1 MLTVAEA
8 MSASMHWNFLAQYS
22 KYSTPKEMFA
32 DLRSIATT
40 SSTEP
45 MEEMEEEKSKGAEEE
60 HGQSGASANVLLDK
74 GMEKKE
80 EVKEDGEK
88 PAWIRQLE
96 EFVAGLWLWQE
107 EEEANAG
114 STVETE
120 GWS

>member
-1 MLTVAEA
+1 
-8 MSASMHWNFLAQYS
+8 
-22 KYSTPKEMFA
+22 
-32 DLRSIATT
+32 
-40 SSTEP
+40 
-45 MEEMEEEKSKGAEEE
+45 MEEEKSKGAEEE
-60 HGQSGASANVLLDK
+60 HGQSGASANVLLEK

-88 PAWIRQLE
+88 PAWIRYLE
-96 EFVAGLWLWQE
+96 KFVAGLWLWQE